1 MADPL
6 QQIAKFLSSVFFIPS
21 SWFLWPRILNML
33 IVPMLLI
40 WYAMKK
46 LLDIIGIFRGAGSI
60 NSIIAAV
67 FAFFLLPSLAVFPF
81 AVIASSMFIFMT
93 IPGTKKKIAFVVLL
107 YVFYFIITPQL
118 SLIKI

>member
-21 SWFLWPRILNML
+21 SWFLWPKILNML

-67 FAFFLLPSLAVFPF
+67 FAFFLLPVSQIASVF
-81 AVIASSMFIFMT
+81 SSMFIFIT

-107 YVFYFIITPQL
+107 LVFYFIITPL
-118 SLIKI
+118 LPMIKI